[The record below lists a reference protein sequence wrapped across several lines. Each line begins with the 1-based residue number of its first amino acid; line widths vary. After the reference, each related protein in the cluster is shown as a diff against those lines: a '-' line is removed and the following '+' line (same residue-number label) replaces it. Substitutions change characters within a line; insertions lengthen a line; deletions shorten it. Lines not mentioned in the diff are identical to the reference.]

1 MNSLVTRR
9 QFLARSAT
17 LASGAVLV
25 SGQAVAQEGG
35 TTTRPQRAGAGRRPH
50 DYIVVEGHRDIW
62 EFNDRF
68 KLRDKKQHSPLRDF
82 IVPRFIEGGLSVVI
96 MPAGGDSVDERGGV
110 TNLLEGSLRV
120 LDMLLVEIEKTNGK
134 ATLIKTK
141 ADVPGKPN
149 QGTVQIFLDL
159 EGGGSIQIDPEPDYH
174 PDRRLALL
182 RHFFRLGVRGMQ
194 LTHNGRNML
203 AEGIESGK
211 MGSRLSRFGV
221 ECVQEM
227 NRLGMMIGVSHLSAN
242 GVLHVAEITKQPII
256 SSHQNINPF
265 LKSPLELTPEEVQA
279 VAATGGV
286 VGLRYIEGQ
295 TPYKLLVDECEH
307 LAKTVGVQH
316 IGIGWLGHDKGHP
329 YSGYVPGSTKPSRQP
344 SEIESQTMYEHWTT
358 FIGMLAERGFT
369 DQDIGMIVGGNF
381 LRVMRAVLPEKKDEG

>member
-1 MNSLVTRR
+1 MTSFTRR
-9 QFLARSAT
+9 RFLERSIT
-17 LASGAVLV
+17 LATGAACLP
-25 SGQAVAQEGG
+25 AAALAAQ
-35 TTTRPQRAGAGRRPH
+35 RPARRPH
-50 DYIVVEGHRDIW
+50 DFIIVEGHRDIW

-68 KLRDKKQHSPLRDF
+68 KLREKAQHSPLRDF
-82 IVPRFIEGGLSVVI
+82 LVPRLIEGGLSVVI

-134 ATLIKTK
+134 ATLIRSK
-141 ADVPGKPN
+141 ADIPTKPN
-149 QGTVQIFLDL
+149 LGKVQIFLDL

-203 AEGIESGK
+203 AEGIEGGK
-211 MGSRLSRFGV
+211 MGTRLSRFGV
-221 ECVQEM
+221 EVVGEM
-227 NRLGMMIGVSHLSAN
+227 NRLGMIIGVSHLSAN
-242 GVLHVAEITKQPII
+242 AVLHVAEITKHPII

-265 LKSPLELTPEEVQA
+265 LMSPLELTVDEIKA
-279 VAATGGV
+279 IASTGGV
-286 VGLRYIEGQ
+286 VGLRYIEGR

-316 IGIGWLGHDKGHP
+316 IGIGWLGHDTGHP
-329 YSGYVPGSTKPSRQP
+329 YSGYVPGATKSGRTL
-344 SEIESQTMYEHWTT
+344 SEIESQTMYEHWDA
-358 FIGMLAERGFT
+358 FIRMLAERGFT

-381 LRVMRAVLPEKKDEG
+381 LRVMRAVLPE